1 MATVTK
7 KKVMRASLL
16 IAMALV
22 CFVLCGCDE
31 TVQKE
36 PVDKGLINARQ
47 VNMLNDIAMENAI
60 IAQRTLYPYH
70 FIKDSEQLNELG
82 QRDLSI
88 MTKRFKNYP
97 GQLNVQQGDTPS
109 YIYQERVALV
119 SQKLENAGVDMT
131 KVSIIDG
138 MPGGSGM
145 STDDVVEIQQA
156 DRKVRTDRREKYPR
170 ISDRST
176 N

>member
-1 MATVTK
+1 M
-7 KKVMRASLL
+7 
-16 IAMALV
+16 
-22 CFVLCGCDE
+22 
-31 TVQKE
+31 
-36 PVDKGLINARQ
+36 
-47 VNMLNDIAMENAI
+47 
-60 IAQRTLYPYH
+60 
-70 FIKDSEQLNELG
+70 
-82 QRDLSI
+82 
-88 MTKRFKNYP
+88 
-97 GQLNVQQGDTPS
+97 
-109 YIYQERVALV
+109 

-156 DRKVRTDRREKYPR
+156 DRKARTDRREKYPR